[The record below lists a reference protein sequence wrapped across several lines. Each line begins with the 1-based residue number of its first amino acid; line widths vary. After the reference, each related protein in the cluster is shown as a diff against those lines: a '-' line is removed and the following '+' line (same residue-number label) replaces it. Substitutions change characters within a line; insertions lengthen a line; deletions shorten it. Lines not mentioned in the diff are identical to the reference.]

1 MNKITG
7 TKITDETEHIRQS
20 VADILLTQIGSRIQ
34 RREYGSYIPLLIDR
48 PINPVLLLQL
58 SGAAVMALKK
68 WEPRLQ
74 VTAFK
79 PKVSDGAI
87 TATLIAN
94 QINTNKNFTL
104 DNLLL
109 GNKK

>member
-1 MNKITG
+1 MNKLTG
-7 TKITDETEHIRQS
+7 TKITDEAEHIRQS
-20 VADILLTQIGSRIQ
+20 VADILLTQIGSRVQ

-79 PKVSDGAI
+79 PKVSEGAI
-87 TATLIAN
+87 TATLIAH
-94 QINTNKNFTL
+94 QTNTNKNFTF
-104 DNLLL
+104 DDLLL